1 MEPVLEKDV
10 AVVPGKRV
18 IDAWV
23 AEAGEERLR
32 RGHAFFE
39 YLDQWNAE
47 AGGIDEAELAAA
59 AAEWPDLS

>member
-1 MEPVLEKDV
+1 MEPELQKDV
-10 AVVPGKRV
+10 GAASGKGV

-32 RGHAFFE
+32 RGRIFSE
-39 YLDQWNAE
+39 YLDEWNAE
-47 AGGIDEAELAAA
+47 AGGIDEGELAAA